1 MNNYFSNLVVNLI
14 NKENTKS
21 NLTTLLN
28 NLPDE
33 NYDLSFH
40 LNHKNYNE
48 VYKIITNLKNDSSS
62 RHNIPAWYLKPAVEY
77 ITSPMVH
84 IINTS
89 IDQEIFPKQWK
100 ISRVCPIPKT
110 DNPTSIKDY
119 RPVSV
124 FSILSKVYERVI
136 LNQLCSFIEIVL
148 SLEFDFCFRAQLCN
162 CRVLL
167 QPVVFPFQFRF
178 CSLP

>member
-62 RHNIPAWYLKPAVEY
+62 RHNIPARYLKPAVEY

-100 ISRVCPIPKT
+100 ISRVCPILKP
-110 DNPTSIKDY
+110 DNSTSIKDY
-119 RPVSV
+119 RP
-124 FSILSKVYERVI
+124 I
-136 LNQLCSFIEIVL
+136 
-148 SLEFDFCFRAQLCN
+148 
-162 CRVLL
+162 
-167 QPVVFPFQFRF
+167 
-178 CSLP
+178 